1 MSVSKP
7 PTYLPCVPLVLPI
20 HGIFDSIPS
29 RPSSSFR
36 TGRYTVHVGC
46 DSLFT
51 ILTNFAIDARVEP
64 KRKVPD
70 LIDIPSF
77 PYMYLP
83 TRHFCSLAKCC
94 LPSIHSFSSFFLGKG
109 KSHSKV
115 PRVGKVTGLL
125 VVEDGGRLGS

>member
-1 MSVSKP
+1 M
-7 PTYLPCVPLVLPI
+7 
-20 HGIFDSIPS
+20 FDSIPS

-36 TGRYTVHVGC
+36 TGYRYTVHVGC

-51 ILTNFAIDARVEP
+51 HSHHSHHFAIDTRVEP
-64 KRKVPD
+64 QRKVPH

-83 TRHFCSLAKCC
+83 TRHFCSLTKCC
-94 LPSIHSFSSFFLGKG
+94 LPSIHPSIPSPFFSKGKG

-125 VVEDGGRLGS
+125 VFEDGAGWAADKGREGEWKRNEV